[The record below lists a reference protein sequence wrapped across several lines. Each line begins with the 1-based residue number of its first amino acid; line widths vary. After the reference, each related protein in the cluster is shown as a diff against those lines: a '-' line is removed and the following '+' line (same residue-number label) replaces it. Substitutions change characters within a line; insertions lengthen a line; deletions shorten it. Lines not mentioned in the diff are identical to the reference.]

1 MEPSNSHRLH
11 PLIAAAAIAVITVS
25 AAGVAALTGVLPRS
39 SASSAALSGT
49 APSTPAAPAAVAA
62 QAGTDAAASPSA
74 STSTPATA
82 PETVTPAAKRRKP
95 SVVRTRAPV
104 ETRRV
109 EDPAVVR
116 DHGPSAAPQALPP
129 LAAAGNIGT
138 VESVREIA
146 QPGEGP
152 GLGAI
157 AGGVLGG
164 VIGNQFGGGSGKKIL
179 TVAGAAGGAYA
190 GHQVEKSAR
199 STQVWNVSI
208 RMDDGSDRTIALGS
222 APALAVG
229 DKVRLEGNNIIR
241 R

>member
-1 MEPSNSHRLH
+1 MKSTSTT
-11 PLIAAAAIAVITVS
+11 LIAALLLATTGIAAATDAETRKRAEEWYERDKALCAEDKNAERRMQCMRDARAVYEKSIAGTAAAAPATSPPVMQSAPACANCGTVS
-25 AAGVAALTGVLPRS
+25 A
-39 SASSAALSGT
+39 
-49 APSTPAAPAAVAA
+49 
-62 QAGTDAAASPSA
+62 
-74 STSTPATA
+74 
-82 PETVTPAAKRRKP
+82 
-95 SVVRTRAPV
+95 
-104 ETRRV
+104 
-109 EDPAVVR
+109 
-116 DHGPSAAPQALPP
+116 
-129 LAAAGNIGT
+129 I
-138 VESVREIA
+138 REA
-146 QPGEGP
+146 EKKGEGT

-157 AGGVLGG
+157 GGAVVGG

-199 STQVWNVSI
+199 STKVWNVSI

>member
-1 MEPSNSHRLH
+1 MQCMRDARAVYEKS
-11 PLIAAAAIAVITVS
+11 IAGTAAAAPATSPPVMQSAPACANCGTVS
-25 AAGVAALTGVLPRS
+25 A
-39 SASSAALSGT
+39 
-49 APSTPAAPAAVAA
+49 
-62 QAGTDAAASPSA
+62 
-74 STSTPATA
+74 
-82 PETVTPAAKRRKP
+82 
-95 SVVRTRAPV
+95 
-104 ETRRV
+104 
-109 EDPAVVR
+109 
-116 DHGPSAAPQALPP
+116 
-129 LAAAGNIGT
+129 I
-138 VESVREIA
+138 REA
-146 QPGEGP
+146 EKKGEGT

-157 AGGVLGG
+157 GGAVVGG

-199 STQVWNVSI
+199 STKVWNVSI